1 MRSVLVSFSAPR
13 DLARAGVLLCAFAP
27 LAALPLHGQLSYA
40 TPETPLVE
48 TFDAGLPAA
57 LNTAVPWTNNVTF
70 TGWYAQFDAAAA
82 GTPATYRISN
92 TPSNNQIQQFRNSAS
107 ATDGA
112 LGGRVGDTNGA
123 IYYAVR
129 IRNDSGVTLRTFT
142 LRYSL
147 EQWSVSTATI
157 ANAFTASFRFG
168 EPADLKDGFWA
179 PLQNVSV
186 ETPRNDGASLTL
198 DGSLAANR
206 ATTMTLTVGGLAW
219 EPGTDLWIRFQDEN
233 DGGIDHS
240 IALDDVVFTASTS
253 TAVPVGGVIFGRNRY
268 IEIHPGDIPLII
280 AAPHG
285 GLEEP
290 ADIPDRTYGVF
301 ARDINTQDMA
311 RRMVAEI
318 YARTG
323 KRPHLIMS
331 LIHRRK
337 LDPNRDIV
345 VAAQGDPNAEIAW
358 NEYHGAIAA
367 ARAYAESNFG
377 FGLLVDTH
385 GHGHTIQRIELGYVV
400 TPEQLDLPDDQLE
413 HPAYAEN
420 SSCRTHAHLPGVHF
434 PSFLRGPRSL
444 GALFVARGYP
454 AVPSPDMPSPGSD
467 AYFDGTGGY
476 TSEAQGSRHH
486 LDNVQALLMETHWTG
501 LRETTAERVAFAR
514 TFATAINA
522 FLYDQWGYALGS
534 GSLFRL
540 SASAATGAEQG
551 APLTLTVTRS
561 GYLGET
567 ETIAL
572 AFSGTATLTEDYAAS
587 TTSLT
592 LAPGETEKTLTLTPI
607 DDAAAEG
614 AETLT
619 VALAPTALQTAD
631 VLPVELLLTDDELA
645 TVQLASAHASFSE
658 GGEPLEITLTRDLA
672 ADALTATVQF
682 TGSAVRDR
690 DYAVT
695 GLDASNQVSFGPG
708 DTTRTLTLT
717 ALPNTRLDPVRT
729 LTLAVAAGPAHRGG
743 PPLTLARGDD
753 DLPADLALWLADRIE
768 DDVWRDDS
776 AHGRDAA
783 LKPSSASL
791 PTVADAPTGRAVE
804 FDGAKTA
811 AVAPR
816 LALGSSG
823 FTLAFRFRLDPSGT
837 ANGER
842 HLLNLGPPPQTASLN
857 VFLAEADGMLRTVL
871 GDTAANPATTTLA
884 VPAPATGTW
893 QHYALTVSSAGAVQL
908 YLDGAPVAS
917 AAAPTVPVAL
927 DAPLWLG
934 WGGGSDPSPLR
945 HHRGGLAD
953 VRLYTRALAPEEIA
967 ALHAPTEPPL
977 SAWEQWRREHF
988 SAPELDNPALSGA
1001 TADAD
1006 ADGLVNALEFALGLN
1021 PRAPGTT
1028 GAPALTLDAN
1038 RRLTLSFVRR
1048 ALPEITYDVQA
1059 SGDFQTWTS
1068 LWSSTGAANTAGPVT
1083 VTDDVVLDA
1092 TTRRFLRLAITT
1104 P

>member
-1 MRSVLVSFSAPR
+1 MRSAFASFPALR
-13 DLARAGVLLCAFAP
+13 DIVRAGVLLFVFTLC
-27 LAALPLHGQLSYA
+27 AALPLRAQLSYT
-40 TPETPLVE
+40 TPEAPLVE

-57 LNTAVPWTNNVTF
+57 LNTAVPWTDNVTF
-70 TGWYAQFDAAAA
+70 TGWYAQFDLT

-92 TPSNNQIQQFRNSAS
+92 TPSNNQIQQFRNAAS

-112 LGGRVGDTNGA
+112 LGGRAADTAGP

-129 IRNDSGVTLRTFT
+129 LRNTTGVTLRTFT
-142 LRYSL
+142 LRYAL
-147 EQWSVSTATI
+147 EQWSRSTATI
-157 ANAFTASFRFG
+157 TNSFTVTFRLGDPAN
-168 EPADLKDGFWA
+168 LQDGFWA
-179 PLQNVSV
+179 PLQYAATDAPSF
-186 ETPRNDGASLTL
+186 DGTEATTL
-198 DGSLAANR
+198 NGSFAANR
-206 ATTMTLTVGGLAW
+206 TVSQTLTVGGLAW
-219 EPGTDLWIRFQDEN
+219 EPGTDLWIRFQDAN
-233 DGGIDHS
+233 DGGIDHG

-253 TAVPVGGVIFGRNRY
+253 TDVPVGGVIFGRNRY

-290 ADIPDRTYGVF
+290 ADIADRTYGVF
-301 ARDINTQDMA
+301 ERDINTQDMA

-358 NEYHGAIAA
+358 NEYHGAIAT
-367 ARAYAESNFG
+367 ARASAESNFG

-400 TPEQLDLPDDQLE
+400 RSEELDLSDQQLE

-454 AVPSPDMPSPGSD
+454 AVPSPDMPSPAGA

-476 TSEAQGSRHH
+476 TSEAQGSRIH
-486 LDNVQALLMETHWTG
+486 LDNVQAFLMETHWTG
-501 LRETTAERVAFAR
+501 LRDTTAARVAFAR

-540 SASAATGAEQG
+540 SASAATFAESG
-551 APLTLTVTRS
+551 APRTLTVTRS
-561 GYLGET
+561 GHLGEE

-572 AFSGTATLTEDYAAS
+572 AFSGTATLAEDYTAS
-587 TTSLT
+587 ATSLT
-592 LAPGETEKTLTLTPI
+592 FAPGETEKTLTLTPI

-614 AETLT
+614 AETLA
-619 VALAPTALQTAD
+619 VALVPTALQTAD

-645 TVQLASAHASFSE
+645 TVQLTSARASFSE
-658 GGEPLEITLTRDLA
+658 GGDPLEITLTRDLT

-682 TGSAVRDR
+682 TGRAVRGR

-695 GLDASNQVSFGPG
+695 GLDASNQVTFGPG

-729 LTLAVAAGPAHRGG
+729 LTLAVEAGPAHRGG
-743 PPLTLARGDD
+743 PALTLARGDD

-791 PTVADAPTGRAVE
+791 PTVADATAGRAVE

-816 LALGSSG
+816 LALGTSG
-823 FTLAFRFRLDPSGT
+823 FTLAFRFRLDASGT

-842 HLLNLGPPPQTASLN
+842 HLLNLGTPPQPASLN

-884 VPAPATGTW
+884 VPAPAAGTW
-893 QHYALTVSSAGAVQL
+893 QHYALTVSPAGAVQI
-908 YLDGAPVAS
+908 YLDGVPTAS
-917 AAAPTVPVAL
+917 TAAPAVPVAL

-934 WGGGSDPSPLR
+934 WSGGTDPSPHR

-953 VRLYTRALAPEEIA
+953 VRLYTRALAPAEVA
-967 ALHAPTEPPL
+967 ALHAPSEPPL
-977 SAWEQWRREHF
+977 SAWEQWRRDNF
-988 SAPELDNPALSGA
+988 SAPELADAALSGA
-1001 TADAD
+1001 AADAD
-1006 ADGLVNALEFALGLN
+1006 ADGLANALEFALALD
-1021 PRAPGTT
+1021 PHTPGTS
-1028 GAPALTLDAN
+1028 GAPALMLDAN

-1048 ALPEITYDVQA
+1048 ALPEIIYDVQA
-1059 SGDFQTWTS
+1059 SDDLQTWTS

-1083 VTDDVVLDA
+1083 VTDDVAFDA

>member
-1 MRSVLVSFSAPR
+1 MRSAFASFPALR
-13 DLARAGVLLCAFAP
+13 DIVRAGVLLSVFTLC
-27 LAALPLHGQLSYA
+27 AALPLRAQLSYT
-40 TPETPLVE
+40 TPEAPLVE

-57 LNTAVPWTNNVTF
+57 LNTAVPWTDNVTF
-70 TGWYAQFDAAAA
+70 TGWYAQFDLT

-92 TPSNNQIQQFRNSAS
+92 TPSNNQIQQFRNAAS

-112 LGGRVGDTNGA
+112 LGGRAADTAGP

-129 IRNDSGVTLRTFT
+129 LRNTTGVTLRTFT
-142 LRYSL
+142 LRYAL
-147 EQWSVSTATI
+147 EQWSRSTATI
-157 ANAFTASFRFG
+157 TNSFTVTFRLGDPAN
-168 EPADLKDGFWA
+168 LQDGFWA
-179 PLQNVSV
+179 PLQYAATDAPSF
-186 ETPRNDGASLTL
+186 DGTEATTL
-198 DGSLAANR
+198 NGSFAANR
-206 ATTMTLTVGGLAW
+206 TVSQTLTVGGLAW
-219 EPGTDLWIRFQDEN
+219 EPGTDLWIRFQDAN
-233 DGGIDHS
+233 DGGIDHG

-253 TAVPVGGVIFGRNRY
+253 TDVPVGGVIFGRNRY

-290 ADIPDRTYGVF
+290 ADIADRTYGVF
-301 ARDINTQDMA
+301 ERDINTQDMA

-358 NEYHGAIAA
+358 NEYHGAIAT
-367 ARAYAESNFG
+367 ARASAESNFG

-400 TPEQLDLPDDQLE
+400 RSEELDLSDQQLE

-454 AVPSPDMPSPGSD
+454 AVPSSDMPSPAGA

-476 TSEAQGSRHH
+476 TSEAQGSRIH
-486 LDNVQALLMETHWTG
+486 LDNVQAFLMETHWTG
-501 LRETTAERVAFAR
+501 LRDTTAARVAFAR
-514 TFATAINA
+514 TFATTINA

-540 SASAATGAEQG
+540 STSATSFAETGT
-551 APLTLTVTRS
+551 PLTLTVTRS
-561 GYLGET
+561 GHLGEA
-567 ETIAL
+567 EPIAL
-572 AFSGTATLTEDYAAS
+572 AFSGSAVLTEDYTAS
-587 TTSLT
+587 ATSLT
-592 LAPGETEKTLTLTPI
+592 FAPGEMEKTLTLTPV

-614 AETLT
+614 AETLA

-645 TVQLASAHASFSE
+645 TIQLASARASFSE
-658 GGEPLEITLTRDLA
+658 GGDPLEITLTRDLA
-672 ADALTATVQF
+672 ADALTATVEF

-695 GLDASNQVSFGPG
+695 GLDASNQISFGPG

-717 ALPNTRLDPVRT
+717 ALPNTHPDPVRT
-729 LTLAVAAGPAHRGG
+729 LSLAVAAGPAHRGG

-753 DLPADLALWLADRIE
+753 DLPTDLALWLADRIE

-791 PTVADAPTGRAVE
+791 PTVADAPAGRAVE

-816 LALGSSG
+816 LALGASG
-823 FTLAFRFRLDPSGT
+823 FTLAFRFRLDASDT
-837 ANGER
+837 ADGER
-842 HLLNLGPPPQTASLN
+842 HLLNLGTPPQPASLN
-857 VFLAEADGMLRTVL
+857 VFLTEADGMLRTVL
-871 GDTAANPATTTLA
+871 GDTAANPATITLA
-884 VPAPATGTW
+884 VPAPTAGTW
-893 QHYALTVSSAGAVQL
+893 QHYALTVSPAGAVQL

-934 WGGGSDPSPLR
+934 WGGGTDPSPLR

-953 VRLYTRALAPEEIA
+953 VRLYTRALAPAEIA
-967 ALHAPTEPPL
+967 TLNAPVEPPL
-977 SAWEQWRREHF
+977 SAWEQWRRAHF

-1006 ADGLVNALEFALGLN
+1006 ADGLANALEFALDLD
-1021 PRAPGTT
+1021 PRTPGTT
-1028 GAPALTLDAN
+1028 GAPALTVDAN

-1048 ALPEITYDVQA
+1048 ALPDITYDVQA
-1059 SGDFQTWTS
+1059 SGDLQTWTS
-1068 LWSSTGAANTAGPVT
+1068 LWSSTGSANTAGPVT

>member
-1 MRSVLVSFSAPR
+1 MRSAFASFPALR
-13 DLARAGVLLCAFAP
+13 DIVRAGVLLSVFTLC
-27 LAALPLHGQLSYA
+27 AALPLRAQLSYT
-40 TPETPLVE
+40 TPEAPLVE

-57 LNTAVPWTNNVTF
+57 LNTAVPWTDNVTF
-70 TGWYAQFDAAAA
+70 TGWYAQFDLT

-92 TPSNNQIQQFRNSAS
+92 TPSNNQIQQFRNAAS

-112 LGGRVGDTNGA
+112 LGGRAADTAGP

-129 IRNDSGVTLRTFT
+129 LRNTTGVTLRTFT
-142 LRYSL
+142 LRYAL
-147 EQWSVSTATI
+147 EQWSRSTATI
-157 ANAFTASFRFG
+157 TNSFTVTFRLGDPAN
-168 EPADLKDGFWA
+168 LQDGFWA
-179 PLQNVSV
+179 PLQYAATDAPSF
-186 ETPRNDGASLTL
+186 DGTEATTL
-198 DGSLAANR
+198 NGSLAANR
-206 ATTMTLTVGGLAW
+206 TVSQTLTVGGIAW
-219 EPGTDLWIRFQDEN
+219 EPGTDLWIRFQDAN
-233 DGGIDHS
+233 DGGIDHG

-253 TAVPVGGVIFGRNRY
+253 TDVPVGGVIFGRNRY

-290 ADIPDRTYGVF
+290 ADIADRTYGVF
-301 ARDINTQDMA
+301 ERDINTQDMA

-358 NEYHGAIAA
+358 NEYHGAIAT
-367 ARAYAESNFG
+367 ARASAESNFG

-400 TPEQLDLPDDQLE
+400 RSEELDLSDHQLE

-454 AVPSPDMPSPGSD
+454 AVPSPDMPSPAGA

-476 TSEAQGSRHH
+476 TSEAQGSRIH
-486 LDNVQALLMETHWTG
+486 LDNVQSFLMETHWTG
-501 LRETTAERVAFAR
+501 LRDTTAARVAFAR
-514 TFATAINA
+514 TFATTINA

-540 SASAATGAEQG
+540 STSATSFAESG
-551 APLTLTVTRS
+551 APLTLNVTRS
-561 GYLGET
+561 GHLGEE

-572 AFSGTATLTEDYAAS
+572 AFSGSAALAEDYTAS
-587 TTSLT
+587 ATSLT
-592 LAPGETEKTLTLTPI
+592 FAPGETEKTLTLTPI

-614 AETLT
+614 AETLAI
-619 VALAPTALQTAD
+619 ALAPTALQTAD

-645 TVQLASAHASFSE
+645 TIQLSSARASFSE
-658 GGEPLEITLTRDLA
+658 GGDPLEITLTRDLA
-672 ADALTATVQF
+672 ADALTTTVQF
-682 TGSAVRDR
+682 TGRAVRGR

-695 GLDASNQVSFGPG
+695 GLDASNQVTFGPG

-729 LTLAVAAGPAHRGG
+729 LTLGVEPGPTHRGG
-743 PPLTLARGDD
+743 PALTLARGDD

-791 PTVADAPTGRAVE
+791 PTVADAPAGRAVE

-816 LALGSSG
+816 LALGTSG
-823 FTLAFRFRLDPSGT
+823 FTLAFRFRLDASGT

-842 HLLNLGPPPQTASLN
+842 HLLNLGTPPQPASLN

-884 VPAPATGTW
+884 VPAPAAGTW
-893 QHYALTVSSAGAVQL
+893 QHYALTVSPAGAVQL
-908 YLDGAPVAS
+908 YLDGVPTAS
-917 AAAPTVPVAL
+917 AAAPAVPVAL

-934 WGGGSDPSPLR
+934 WSGGTDPSPLR
-945 HHRGGLAD
+945 HHRGGIAD
-953 VRLYTRALAPEEIA
+953 VRLYTRALAPAEVA

-977 SAWEQWRREHF
+977 SAWEQWRRDNF
-988 SAPELDNPALSGA
+988 FAPELDNPALSGA

-1006 ADGLVNALEFALGLN
+1006 TDGLVNALEFALGLD
-1021 PRAPGTT
+1021 PRTPGTS
-1028 GAPALTLDAN
+1028 GAPALMLDAN
-1038 RRLTLSFVRR
+1038 RRLTLSFTRR

-1059 SGDFQTWTS
+1059 SGDLQTWTS
-1068 LWSSTGAANTAGPVT
+1068 LWSSTGSANTAGPVT

>member
-1 MRSVLVSFSAPR
+1 MLVLMFA
-13 DLARAGVLLCAFAP
+13 LLAP
-27 LAALPLHGQLSYA
+27 LPLRGQLSYA
-40 TPETPLVE
+40 TPGAPLVE

-70 TGWYAQFDAAAA
+70 TGWYAQFDLT
-82 GTPATYRISN
+82 GTPTTYRISN
-92 TPSNNQIQQFRNSAS
+92 TPANNQIQQFRNAAS

-123 IYYAVR
+123 IFYAVR

-142 LRYSL
+142 LHYSL
-147 EQWSVSTATI
+147 EQWSVSSATI

-179 PLQNVSV
+179 PLQNVTV

-198 DGSLAANR
+198 DGSLAENR
-206 ATTMTLTVGGLAW
+206 ATTLTLTVGGLAW
-219 EPGTDLWIRFQDEN
+219 EPGTDLWIRFQDAN
-233 DGGIDHS
+233 DAGIDHG

-253 TAVPVGGVIFGRNRY
+253 TDVPVGGVIFGRNRY

-290 ADIPDRTYGVF
+290 ADIADRTYGVF
-301 ARDINTQDMA
+301 ERDINTQDMA

-318 YARTG
+318 HARTG

-367 ARAYAESNFG
+367 ARTYAESNFG

-400 TPEQLDLPDDQLE
+400 TPEQLDLTDEQLE

-454 AVPSPDMPSPGSD
+454 AVPSPDMPNPGGA

-476 TSEAQGSRHH
+476 TSEAQGSRTH
-486 LDNVQALLMETHWTG
+486 LDNVQAFLMETHWTG
-501 LRETTAERVAFAR
+501 LRDTTAARIAFAR
-514 TFATAINA
+514 TFATTINA

-540 SASAATGAEQG
+540 SASAATFAEQG
-551 APLTLTVTRS
+551 APLTLTVTVTRS
-561 GYLGET
+561 GYLGDE

-572 AFSGTATLTEDYAAS
+572 AFSGTAALAEDYSAS
-587 TTSLT
+587 ATSLT
-592 LAPGETEKTLTLTPI
+592 FAPGETEKTLTLTPI

-619 VALAPTALQTAD
+619 AALAPTALQTAD
-631 VLPVELLLTDDELA
+631 VLPVELLLADDELA
-645 TVQLASAHASFSE
+645 TVQLASARTSFTE
-658 GGEPLEITLTRDLA
+658 GGDPLEITLTRDLA

-690 DYAVT
+690 DYAVA
-695 GLDASNQVSFGPG
+695 GLDASDQVSFGPG

-717 ALPNTRLDPVRT
+717 ALPNTRLDPVHT

-783 LKPSSASL
+783 LKPSSAGL
-791 PTVADAPTGRAVE
+791 PPVADAPTGRAVE

-811 AVAPR
+811 AVGPR
-816 LALGSSG
+816 LALGDAG

-837 ANGER
+837 TGGER
-842 HLLNLGPPPQTASLN
+842 HLLNLGTPPQPASLN

-871 GDTAANPATTTLA
+871 GDAAANPATTMLA
-884 VPAPATGTW
+884 VPAPAAGTW
-893 QHYALTVSSAGAVQL
+893 QHYALTVSPAGAVQV
-908 YLDGAPVAS
+908 YLDGAPAAS
-917 AAAPTVPVAL
+917 AAAPSVPVAL

-945 HHRGGLAD
+945 HHRGALAD
-953 VRLYTRALAPEEIA
+953 VRLYTRALAPAEVA
-967 ALHAPTEPPL
+967 ALHAPAEPPL
-977 SAWEQWRREHF
+977 SAWEQWRRDNF

-1006 ADGLVNALEFALGLN
+1006 ADGLANALEFALGLD
-1021 PRAPGTT
+1021 PRTPGPT
-1028 GAPALTLDAN
+1028 GGPALKLDAN

-1059 SGDFQTWTS
+1059 SGDLQTWTS

-1083 VTDDVVLDA
+1083 VTDDVALDE

>member
-1 MRSVLVSFSAPR
+1 MRSAFASFPALR
-13 DLARAGVLLCAFAP
+13 DIVRAGVLLSVFTLC
-27 LAALPLHGQLSYA
+27 AALPLRAQLSYT
-40 TPETPLVE
+40 TPEVPLVE

-57 LNTAVPWTNNVTF
+57 LNTAVPWTDNVTF
-70 TGWYAQFDAAAA
+70 TGWYAQFDLT

-92 TPSNNQIQQFRNSAS
+92 TPSNNQIQQFRNAAS

-112 LGGRVGDTNGA
+112 LGGRAADTAGP

-129 IRNDSGVTLRTFT
+129 LRNTTGVTLRTFT
-142 LRYSL
+142 LRYAL
-147 EQWSVSTATI
+147 EQWSRSTATI
-157 ANAFTASFRFG
+157 TNSFTVTFRLGDPAN
-168 EPADLKDGFWA
+168 LQDGFWA
-179 PLQNVSV
+179 PLQYAATDAPSF
-186 ETPRNDGASLTL
+186 DGTEATTL
-198 DGSLAANR
+198 NGSLAANR
-206 ATTMTLTVGGLAW
+206 TVSQTLTVGGIAW
-219 EPGTDLWIRFQDEN
+219 EPGTDLWIRFQDAN
-233 DGGIDHS
+233 DGGIDHG

-253 TAVPVGGVIFGRNRY
+253 TDVPVGGVIFGRNRY

-290 ADIPDRTYGVF
+290 ADIADRTYGVF
-301 ARDINTQDMA
+301 ERDINTQDMA

-358 NEYHGAIAA
+358 NEYHGAIAT
-367 ARAYAESNFG
+367 ARASAESNFG

-400 TPEQLDLPDDQLE
+400 RSEELDLSDQQLE

-454 AVPSPDMPSPGSD
+454 AVPSSDMPSPAGA

-476 TSEAQGSRHH
+476 TSEAQGSRIH
-486 LDNVQALLMETHWTG
+486 LDNVQAFLMETHWTG
-501 LRETTAERVAFAR
+501 LRDTTAARVAFAR
-514 TFATAINA
+514 TFATTINA

-540 SASAATGAEQG
+540 STSATSFAETGT
-551 APLTLTVTRS
+551 PLTLTVTRS
-561 GYLGET
+561 GHLGEE

-572 AFSGTATLTEDYAAS
+572 AFCGTATLAEDYTAS
-587 TTSLT
+587 ATSLT
-592 LAPGETEKTLTLTPI
+592 FAPGETEKTLTLTPI

-614 AETLT
+614 AETLAI
-619 VALAPTALQTAD
+619 ALAPTALQTAD

-645 TVQLASAHASFSE
+645 TIQLSSARASFSE
-658 GGEPLEITLTRDLA
+658 GGDPLEITLTRDLA
-672 ADALTATVQF
+672 ADALTATVEF

-753 DLPADLALWLADRIE
+753 DLPTDLALWLADRIE

-776 AHGRDAA
+776 AHGRGAA

-791 PTVADAPTGRAVE
+791 PTGADAPTGRAVE

-816 LALGSSG
+816 LALGTSG
-823 FTLAFRFRLDPSGT
+823 FTLAFRFRLDASGT

-842 HLLNLGPPPQTASLN
+842 HLLNLGTPPQPASLN

-871 GDTAANPATTTLA
+871 GDTAAHPASTTLA
-884 VPAPATGTW
+884 VPAPAAGTW
-893 QHYALTVSSAGAVQL
+893 QHYALTVSPAGAVQL
-908 YLDGAPVAS
+908 YLDGVPTAS

-934 WGGGSDPSPLR
+934 WSGGTDPSPLR

-953 VRLYTRALAPEEIA
+953 VRLYTRALAPAEVA
-967 ALHAPTEPPL
+967 ALNAPIEPPL
-977 SAWEQWRREHF
+977 SAWEQWRCDNF

-1006 ADGLVNALEFALGLN
+1006 TDGLVNALEFALGLD
-1021 PRAPGTT
+1021 PRTPGTS
-1028 GAPALTLDAN
+1028 GAPALMLDAN
-1038 RRLTLSFVRR
+1038 RRLTLSFTRR

-1059 SGDFQTWTS
+1059 SGDLQTWTS
-1068 LWSSTGAANTAGPVT
+1068 LWSSTGSANTAGPVT

>member
-1 MRSVLVSFSAPR
+1 MRSAFASFPALR
-13 DLARAGVLLCAFAP
+13 DIVRAGVLLSVFTLC
-27 LAALPLHGQLSYA
+27 AALPLRAQLSYT
-40 TPETPLVE
+40 TPEAPLVE

-57 LNTAVPWTNNVTF
+57 LNTAVPWTDNVTF
-70 TGWYAQFDAAAA
+70 TGWYAQFDLT

-92 TPSNNQIQQFRNSAS
+92 TPSNNQIQQFRNAAS

-112 LGGRVGDTNGA
+112 LGGRAADTAGP

-129 IRNDSGVTLRTFT
+129 LRNTTGVTLRTFT
-142 LRYSL
+142 LRYAL
-147 EQWSVSTATI
+147 EQWSRSTATI
-157 ANAFTASFRFG
+157 TNSFTVTFRLGDPAN
-168 EPADLKDGFWA
+168 LQDGFWA
-179 PLQNVSV
+179 PLQYAATDAPSF
-186 ETPRNDGASLTL
+186 DGTEATTL
-198 DGSLAANR
+198 NGSLAANR
-206 ATTMTLTVGGLAW
+206 TVSQTLTVGGIAW
-219 EPGTDLWIRFQDEN
+219 EPGTDLWIRFQDAN
-233 DGGIDHS
+233 DGGIDHG

-253 TAVPVGGVIFGRNRY
+253 TDVPVGGVIFGRNRY

-290 ADIPDRTYGVF
+290 ADIADRTYGVF
-301 ARDINTQDMA
+301 ERDINTQDMA

-400 TPEQLDLPDDQLE
+400 RSEELDLGDQQLE

-454 AVPSPDMPSPGSD
+454 VVPSPDMPNPGGA

-476 TSEAQGSRHH
+476 TSEAQGSRTH
-486 LDNVQALLMETHWTG
+486 LDNVQAFLMETHWTG
-501 LRETTAERVAFAR
+501 LRDTTAARVAFAR
-514 TFATAINA
+514 TFATTINA

-540 SASAATGAEQG
+540 STSAATFAESG

-561 GYLGET
+561 GHLGEA
-567 ETIAL
+567 ESIAL
-572 AFSGTATLTEDYAAS
+572 AFSGTATLAEDYAAS
-587 TTSLT
+587 ATSLT
-592 LAPGETEKTLTLTPI
+592 FAPGEKEKTLRLTPI

-658 GGEPLEITLTRDLA
+658 GGDPLEITLTRDLA
-672 ADALTATVQF
+672 ADALTAIVEF

-690 DYAVT
+690 DYAVS

-729 LTLAVAAGPAHRGG
+729 LSLAVAAGPAHRGG
-743 PPLTLARGDD
+743 PPLTLARSDD
-753 DLPADLALWLADRIE
+753 DLPTDLALWLADRIE

-791 PTVADAPTGRAVE
+791 PTVADAPAGRAVE

-842 HLLNLGPPPQTASLN
+842 HLLNLGTPPQPASLN
-857 VFLAEADGMLRTVL
+857 VFLAEADGTLRTVL

-884 VPAPATGTW
+884 VPAPAAGTW
-893 QHYALTVSSAGAVQL
+893 QHYALTVSPAGAVQL

-917 AAAPTVPVAL
+917 AAAPAVPVAL

-953 VRLYTRALAPEEIA
+953 VRLYTRALAPAEVA

-988 SAPELDNPALSGA
+988 SALEFDNPALSGA

-1006 ADGLVNALEFALGLN
+1006 ADGLANALEFALALD
-1021 PRAPGTT
+1021 PHTPGTS
-1028 GAPALTLDAN
+1028 GAPALMLDAN

-1048 ALPEITYDVQA
+1048 ALPEIIYDVQA
-1059 SGDFQTWTS
+1059 SDDLQTWTS

-1083 VTDDVVLDA
+1083 VTDDVAFDA
-1092 TTRRFLRLAITT
+1092 TSRRFLRLSITT